1 MLPHPLSTFEIQ
13 KYQNELNRLYGVFS
27 RNNLSQIKDGAY
39 MINLNGYESIGT
51 YWIALYAN
59 AENVA
64 HFDSFGVEHIQ
75 KFRQYS

>member
-13 KYQNELNRLYGVFS
+13 KYQNELNRLYVVFS
-27 RNNLSQIKDGAY
+27 RNNLSQIKDAAY
-39 MINLNGYESIGT
+39 MINLNDYESIGT

-59 AENVA
+59 AENVV